1 MVQGLRVYMFTAGDA
16 GLILAPGTKILH
28 TTWLGQK
35 KKKKTQLPVCHP
47 TEVIINYKDKQNPL
61 SCLSPVT
68 FSSLP

>member
-1 MVQGLRVYMFTAGDA
+1 MVQGLRVYMFTAGGA
-16 GLILAPGTKILH
+16 GSILALGTKILH
-28 TTWLGQK
+28 TTWLGQ

-47 TEVIINYKDKQNPL
+47 TEVIINYKDEQNPL